1 MDTTLE
7 QTGFSRASPTDARTA
22 LPAADVAA
30 PMSPTPL
37 RLSVLGG
44 AILALLAL
52 LVVAGSAPEQPGL
65 ASVRQAEA
73 HFAAAEFTAADAAF
87 QAAEAQ
93 LTPDAYSRQR
103 RAALYLRWNR
113 PAEGLALLES
123 LPDADPLL
131 RLELLA
137 AAGDW
142 ATLETVARQYLE
154 LAPGASQ
161 AHAHLTR
168 ALLQQR
174 RCAEAEVAAD
184 AWAGRAPGTETALT
198 AATLHFIHQR
208 EAADAGLCTLDE
220 EMCRIVRACP
230 ASGLCTRQLGEA
242 LLRRQQPALAACSL
256 SRAVADAPQDA
267 RAQAWLGAALEQ
279 LGDTTAALSRYQQA
293 TELAPDDPLGW
304 LLLGMARLKLQET
317 ETAREALLRAQ
328 ALDPANPAPCLAVAA
343 ALAAEGAYGGVP
355 TWTAAAL
362 ERAPA
367 DVSLWKAVAR
377 FYLAR
382 NLTLEGEP
390 LHAAEGAVQLAP
402 QDAEAWTLLGWAHFN
417 AGDYTAARE
426 ALETALQYDAQSAEA
441 YHFLGATL
449 RALNHHAEAD
459 AAFTRAADLG
469 YRQ

>member
-1 MDTTLE
+1 
-7 QTGFSRASPTDARTA
+7 
-22 LPAADVAA
+22 
-30 PMSPTPL
+30 
-37 RLSVLGG
+37 
-44 AILALLAL
+44 
-52 LVVAGSAPEQPGL
+52 
-65 ASVRQAEA
+65 
-73 HFAAAEFTAADAAF
+73 
-87 QAAEAQ
+87 
-93 LTPDAYSRQR
+93 
-103 RAALYLRWNR
+103 
-113 PAEGLALLES
+113 
-123 LPDADPLL
+123 
-131 RLELLA
+131 
-137 AAGDW
+137 
-142 ATLETVARQYLE
+142 
-154 LAPGASQ
+154 
-161 AHAHLTR
+161 
-168 ALLQQR
+168 
-174 RCAEAEVAAD
+174 
-184 AWAGRAPGTETALT
+184 
-198 AATLHFIHQR
+198 
-208 EAADAGLCTLDE
+208 
-220 EMCRIVRACP
+220 MCRIVRACP